1 MNYVYKNVLLPFMRY
16 IILSSI
22 ILLIILGS
30 IMCTTTQP
38 ATQSGIIELPN
49 GKAFAGA
56 AACQSCHQDIYKDTR
71 HTAHFLT
78 SSLPDAANIKGSFA
92 RGRNRFVYNDKMEV
106 VMNRVGNKFYQTGYL
121 NDVSTQREAF
131 GMVIGSGRM
140 GQTYLYW
147 SDNRLF
153 QLPISYFT
161 PIHDWAN
168 SPGYSISYIR
178 FNRPVP
184 ANCIECHGTYAAAEV
199 LPDKSTVYDKQKII
213 YGVDCERCH
222 GPGAAHVAY
231 HAAHPADTVPQYIV
245 NTAHLDRQMK
255 LDACALC
262 HSGIRTPLQP
272 AFSYQVGQPLHDYST
287 EKTAEGEPDVHG
299 NQYGLLTSS
308 KCFKLSEMD
317 CSSCHDVHKDE
328 AKNSRLF
335 SQRCMNCH
343 NRKDTCRFRPD
354 NGLVLSDNC
363 IDCHMPAM
371 ASAKIT
377 FKMEQDKAAIPDLV
391 RTHRVGIYLA
401 ETRAFLATQLKTH

>member
-1 MNYVYKNVLLPFMRY
+1 MRY
-16 IILSSI
+16 LILSFI
-22 ILLIILGS
+22 IALIILGS
-30 IMCTTTQP
+30 VMCTTTQP
-38 ATQSGIIELPN
+38 ATTTAIVELPG

-56 AACQSCHQDIYKDTR
+56 AACQTCHREIYRDTR

-78 SSLPDAANIKGSFA
+78 SSLPDAAHIKGSFA
-92 RGRNRFVYNDKMEV
+92 YGKNTFTYSNNMEV
-106 VMNRVGNKFYQTGYL
+106 VMNRMGNKFYQTGFM
-121 NDVSTQREAF
+121 NGNVVQKEAF

-147 SDNRLF
+147 SDNHLF

-184 ANCIECHGTYAAAEV
+184 ANCIECHGTYAEAQT
-199 LPDKSTVYDKQKII
+199 LPDNSTVYNKKKII

-231 HAAHPADTVPQYIV
+231 HTAHPADTVPRYIV
-245 NTAHLDRQMK
+245 NTAHMSRQLK

-262 HSGIRTPLQP
+262 HSGIRNLLQP
-272 AFSYQVGQPLHDYST
+272 AFSYQVGQHLEEYST
-287 EKTAEGEPDVHG
+287 ERTTTGELDVHG
-299 NQYGLLTSS
+299 NQYGLLTAS
-308 KCFKLSEMD
+308 KCFRMSAMD

-328 AKNSRLF
+328 AKNPGLF
-335 SQRCMNCH
+335 SRRCLNCH
-343 NRKDTCRFRPD
+343 SKTDTCRFRPE
-354 NGLVLSDNC
+354 NGLVLADNC

-377 FKMEQDKAAIPDLV
+377 FKMNRDKAAIPDLV
-391 RTHRVGIYLA
+391 RTHRVAIYLE
-401 ETRAFLATQLKTH
+401 ETKAFVKQLR

>member
-1 MNYVYKNVLLPFMRY
+1 MRY

-22 ILLIILGS
+22 VTLIVLGS

-38 ATQSGIIELPN
+38 ASKASIIELPG

-78 SSLPDAANIKGSFA
+78 SSLPDAEHIKGSFVF
-92 RGRNRFVYNDKMEV
+92 GKNKFVYNEDMEV
-106 VMNRVGNKFYQTGYL
+106 VMSRMANKFYQTGYV
-121 NDVSTQREAF
+121 NGMPTQKEAF
-131 GMVIGSGRM
+131 GVVIGSGRM

-147 SDNRLF
+147 SGNHLF

-168 SPGYSISYIR
+168 SPGYSINYIR

-184 ANCIECHGTYAAAEV
+184 ASCIECHGTYAEAQI
-199 LPDKSTVYDKQKII
+199 LPDNSTVYNKQKIL

-245 NTAHLDRQMK
+245 NTARLDRQLR

-262 HSGIRTPLQP
+262 HSGIRNMIQP
-272 AFSYQVGQPLHDYST
+272 AFSYQVGQHLNEYST
-287 EKTAEGEPDVHG
+287 ENPSNGQLDVHG
-299 NQYGLLTSS
+299 NQYGLLTAS
-308 KCFKLSEMD
+308 KCFKQSQMD
-317 CSSCHDVHKDE
+317 CSSCHNVHKDE
-328 AKNSRLF
+328 AKNPRLF
-335 SQRCMNCH
+335 SDRCMNCH
-343 NRKDTCRFRPD
+343 ARKDTCTFRPE
-354 NGLVLSDNC
+354 NGLVLANNC

-377 FKMEQDKAAIPDLV
+377 FKMDQHKEAIPDLV
-391 RTHRVGIYLA
+391 RTHRVAIYPE
-401 ETRAFLATQLKTH
+401 ETKAFVDQLH